1 MSSVFLVFLLMP
13 SALWAADLKLAF
25 SVDCA
30 LGRDCVIQ
38 NYVDLNPGGWQ
49 TGIYSAVYSLE
60 REAETIVRQ
69 EAEIEVLQRA
79 RMIETFPVSGS
90 ILELSAVSRKKL
102 GQ

>member
-1 MSSVFLVFLLMP
+1 MRSVFLVFLLMP

-30 LGRDCVIQ
+30 LERD
-38 NYVDLNPGGWQ
+38 
-49 TGIYSAVYSLE
+49 
-60 REAETIVRQ
+60 AETIVRQ

-79 RMIETFPVSGS
+79 RMIETFPVFAS
-90 ILELSAVSRKKL
+90 ILELSTVSRKKL